1 MMTTYELVMIIKAET
16 EQLTNAVGGVEQNNY
31 HDPNRGY
38 ARNTIKKLRA
48 DLITLDK
55 QLKEHKR

>member
-1 MMTTYELVMIIKAET
+1 MTTIDLMLLIKGEVDQLGEAVVNAEP
-16 EQLTNAVGGVEQNNY
+16 NNY
-31 HDPNRGY
+31 HDLNRGY

-48 DLITLDK
+48 DLMTLDK